1 VTTALFF
8 ADCKSPAFIRDHD
21 DFRTRLEALPNI
33 VQALAS
39 GIILSITDAEI
50 RQTFLACIDTITETA
65 PAYEDAWRAQNPD
78 MDDVRV
84 DPALFQ
90 EVFGIDLVKAL
101 WAGQFPRKFESGSV
115 LDVSRLSD
123 DELAKL
129 FNRKPR

>member
-8 ADCKSPAFIRDHD
+8 ADCKSPAFVRDYD

-33 VQALAS
+33 VHALA
-39 GIILSITDAEI
+39 GGMILPITDTEI
-50 RQTFLACIDTITETA
+50 RQTFLACIDTISETA
-65 PAYEDAWRAQNPD
+65 SVYENAWRAQNPGT
-78 MDDVRV
+78 DDIRV

-90 EVFGIDLVKAL
+90 EVYGIDLVKAL
-101 WAGQFPRKFESGSV
+101 WAGQFPRKFESGSI

-129 FNRKPR
+129 FNRKPQ